1 MNNDIDILRKSLN
14 EYIGKYNGNISI
26 NNAIE
31 AISNFND
38 NWKEITEYS
47 YDRTN
52 SIESLYGQSI
62 AILEIATY
70 EKTEITEHDIKR
82 IEKLI
87 NEYDKNENVK
97 YCFITKQ
104 TLFLNLGLC
113 WHRLG
118 PLYDNRAIEALKKY
132 VFYLVAI
139 SSQTKFR
146 VTTFSF
152 KRCNNYLYQ
161 SLINEQLVVSS
172 PTTFNDPFDCP
183 IYELLKKGDEISDL
197 IRQVYKDCLK
207 IACFTSKEKLP
218 KFDDNSEIVIDTKRN
233 DLPYL
238 DELMWAHYA
247 DSHKG
252 ICIKYN
258 FPNSL
263 SLLFDEDTPTKISY
277 FKDVKYSSDTLN
289 NYSNKDNITLED
301 AFFLKSKRWEYEN
314 ELRYLYF
321 DLNSKNLHETIDIPN
336 CIESIYFGLKCSEL
350 DKKTIIN
357 IMKNKKSIIKD
368 IHGNNEK
375 EEPIKFYQMEFDE
388 NIFGK
393 IKAVEINL
401 EQNLFY
407 NLPKE

>member
-38 NWKEITEYS
+38 NWKEITEYLC
-47 YDRTN
+47 DRTN

-62 AILEIATY
+62 AILEIATC

-118 PLYDNRAIEALKKY
+118 PLYDNRAIEAFKKY

-139 SSQTKFR
+139 SSYTKYSPIA
-146 VTTFSF
+146 FSF

-183 IYELLKKGDEISDL
+183 IYELLKKGDEISAL
-197 IRQVYKDCLK
+197 IRQAYRECLK
-207 IACFTSKEKLP
+207 IACFTSDKNLP
-218 KFDDNSEIVIDTKRN
+218 MIDDNNEIIIETKN
-233 DLPYL
+233 NNPPYL
-238 DELMWAHYA
+238 NELMWAHYA

-289 NYSNKDNITLED
+289 NYSNKDSITLED

-321 DLNSKNLHETIDIPN
+321 DLDSKNLHETIDIPN
-336 CIESIYFGLKCSEL
+336 CIECIYFGLKCSKS
-350 DKKTIIN
+350 DKETIIN
-357 IMKNKKSIIKD
+357 IMKNKKSIKKD
-368 IHGNNEK
+368 IHGNDLEEK
-375 EEPIKFYQMEFDE
+375 PIKFYQMEIDE
-388 NIFGK
+388 NIFGN

-401 EQNLFY
+401 EKN
-407 NLPKE
+407 